1 MKQANETAVNKN
13 LSIKRF
19 LHAKETPVFLVI
31 ILMCVVLSIL
41 TPNFL
46 TKSNILTTLVGLS
59 ADGIVAIAMTVIL
72 AMGGID
78 LSVGSVMGLSSMV
91 AAKIAVGYGNIW
103 LGALAGLLVGILVG
117 IINGLF
123 IAKLK
128 LTPFIMTLAMMSI
141 AKGSSMLLS
150 SGKSVAISKDKA
162 AFMFLG
168 QGYIFGVIP
177 VPLIITVALYVLAW
191 WYLDKTYLGRRVYLS
206 GGNEEAAR
214 LSGIN
219 TKWTI
224 TGTYVFSGVFAAIAG
239 VLMAARLGSGQP
251 SVGSGFEMDVITAT
265 VLGGI
270 SVNGGKGKVVNVFVG
285 ACIMGVLANGM
296 TMLNINQ
303 YLQWIIN
310 GLVLLFAVTMS
321 NLRKSSS

>member
-1 MKQANETAVNKN
+1 MDEKAKLSFANLYSTYGVFFILVIEFLIFSLASKSFLTLGNILSVGRQMSFTGIAAIGMTLVMLTGGIDISVGSMLAMAGVLCAKLSADVGLPLWIAVVITLLIGALFGLINGAAVTRLHIPALIATLATQTILKGIAYLLTNAVPVKN
-13 LSIKRF
+13 LSATYK
-19 LHAKETPVFLVI
+19 
-31 ILMCVVLSIL
+31 
-41 TPNFL
+41 
-46 TKSNILTTLVGLS
+46 
-59 ADGIVAIAMTVIL
+59 
-72 AMGGID
+72 
-78 LSVGSVMGLSSMV
+78 
-91 AAKIAVGYGNIW
+91 
-103 LGALAGLLVGILVG
+103 
-117 IINGLF
+117 
-123 IAKLK
+123 
-128 LTPFIMTLAMMSI
+128 
-141 AKGSSMLLS
+141 
-150 SGKSVAISKDKA
+150 
-162 AFMFLG
+162 FLG

>member
-1 MKQANETAVNKN
+1 MNRMDEKAKLSFANLYSTYGVFFILVIEFLIFSLASKSFLTLGNILSVGRQMSFTGIAAIGMTLVMLTGGIDISVGSMLAMAGVLCAKLSADVGLPLWIAVVITLLIGALFGLINGAAVTRLHIPALIATLATQTILKGIAYLLTNAVPVKN
-13 LSIKRF
+13 LSATYK
-19 LHAKETPVFLVI
+19 
-31 ILMCVVLSIL
+31 
-41 TPNFL
+41 
-46 TKSNILTTLVGLS
+46 
-59 ADGIVAIAMTVIL
+59 
-72 AMGGID
+72 
-78 LSVGSVMGLSSMV
+78 
-91 AAKIAVGYGNIW
+91 
-103 LGALAGLLVGILVG
+103 
-117 IINGLF
+117 
-123 IAKLK
+123 
-128 LTPFIMTLAMMSI
+128 
-141 AKGSSMLLS
+141 
-150 SGKSVAISKDKA
+150 
-162 AFMFLG
+162 FLG

>member
-1 MKQANETAVNKN
+1 MDKKAKLSFANLYSTYGVFFILVIEFLIFSLASKSFLTLGNILSVGRQMSFTGIAAIGMTLVMLTGGIDISVGSMLAMAGVLCAKLSADVGLPLWIAVVITLLIGALFGLINGAAVARLHIPALIATLATQTILKGIAYLLTNAVPVKN
-13 LSIKRF
+13 LSATYK
-19 LHAKETPVFLVI
+19 
-31 ILMCVVLSIL
+31 
-41 TPNFL
+41 
-46 TKSNILTTLVGLS
+46 
-59 ADGIVAIAMTVIL
+59 
-72 AMGGID
+72 
-78 LSVGSVMGLSSMV
+78 
-91 AAKIAVGYGNIW
+91 
-103 LGALAGLLVGILVG
+103 
-117 IINGLF
+117 
-123 IAKLK
+123 
-128 LTPFIMTLAMMSI
+128 
-141 AKGSSMLLS
+141 
-150 SGKSVAISKDKA
+150 
-162 AFMFLG
+162 FLG

>member
-1 MKQANETAVNKN
+1 MDKKAKLSFANLYSTYGVFFILVIEFLIFSLASKSFLTLGNILSVGRQMSFTGIAAIGMTLVMLTGGIDISVGSMLAMAGVLCAKLSADVGLPLWIAVVITLLIGALFGLINGAAVTRLHIPALIATLATQTILKGIAYLLTNAVPVKN
-13 LSIKRF
+13 LSATYK
-19 LHAKETPVFLVI
+19 
-31 ILMCVVLSIL
+31 
-41 TPNFL
+41 
-46 TKSNILTTLVGLS
+46 
-59 ADGIVAIAMTVIL
+59 
-72 AMGGID
+72 
-78 LSVGSVMGLSSMV
+78 
-91 AAKIAVGYGNIW
+91 
-103 LGALAGLLVGILVG
+103 
-117 IINGLF
+117 
-123 IAKLK
+123 
-128 LTPFIMTLAMMSI
+128 
-141 AKGSSMLLS
+141 
-150 SGKSVAISKDKA
+150 
-162 AFMFLG
+162 FLG

-296 TMLNINQ
+296 TILNINQ

>member
-1 MKQANETAVNKN
+1 MDKKAKLSFANLYSTYGVFFILVIEFLIFSLASKSFLTLGNILSVGRQMSFTGIAAIDMTLVMLTGGIDISVGSMLAMAGVLCAKLSADVGLPLWIAVVITLLIGALFGLINGAAVTRLHIPALIATLATQTILKGIAYLLTNAVPVKN
-13 LSIKRF
+13 LSATYK
-19 LHAKETPVFLVI
+19 
-31 ILMCVVLSIL
+31 
-41 TPNFL
+41 
-46 TKSNILTTLVGLS
+46 
-59 ADGIVAIAMTVIL
+59 
-72 AMGGID
+72 
-78 LSVGSVMGLSSMV
+78 
-91 AAKIAVGYGNIW
+91 
-103 LGALAGLLVGILVG
+103 
-117 IINGLF
+117 
-123 IAKLK
+123 
-128 LTPFIMTLAMMSI
+128 
-141 AKGSSMLLS
+141 
-150 SGKSVAISKDKA
+150 
-162 AFMFLG
+162 FLG

>member
-1 MKQANETAVNKN
+1 MDKKAKLSFANLYSTYGVFFILVIEFLIFSLASKSFLTLGNILSVGRQMSFTGIAAIGMTLVMLTGGIDISVGSMLAMAGVLCAKLSADVGLPLWIAVVITLLIGALFGLINGAAVTRLHIPALIATLATQTILKGIAYLLTNAVPVKN
-13 LSIKRF
+13 LSATYK
-19 LHAKETPVFLVI
+19 
-31 ILMCVVLSIL
+31 
-41 TPNFL
+41 
-46 TKSNILTTLVGLS
+46 
-59 ADGIVAIAMTVIL
+59 
-72 AMGGID
+72 
-78 LSVGSVMGLSSMV
+78 
-91 AAKIAVGYGNIW
+91 
-103 LGALAGLLVGILVG
+103 
-117 IINGLF
+117 
-123 IAKLK
+123 
-128 LTPFIMTLAMMSI
+128 
-141 AKGSSMLLS
+141 
-150 SGKSVAISKDKA
+150 
-162 AFMFLG
+162 FLG

-206 GGNEEAAR
+206 GGNEEAR

>member
-1 MKQANETAVNKN
+1 MDKKAKLSFANLYSTYGVFFILVIEFLIFSLASKSFLTLGNILSVGRQMSFTGIAAIGMTLVMLTGGIDISVGSMLAMAGVLCAKLSADVGLPLWIAVVITLLIGELFGLINGAAVTRLHIPALIATLATQTILKGIAYLLTNAVPVKN
-13 LSIKRF
+13 LS
-19 LHAKETPVFLVI
+19 
-31 ILMCVVLSIL
+31 
-41 TPNFL
+41 
-46 TKSNILTTLVGLS
+46 TTY
-59 ADGIVAIAMTVIL
+59 
-72 AMGGID
+72 
-78 LSVGSVMGLSSMV
+78 
-91 AAKIAVGYGNIW
+91 K
-103 LGALAGLLVGILVG
+103 
-117 IINGLF
+117 
-123 IAKLK
+123 
-128 LTPFIMTLAMMSI
+128 
-141 AKGSSMLLS
+141 
-150 SGKSVAISKDKA
+150 
-162 AFMFLG
+162 FLG

>member
-1 MKQANETAVNKN
+1 MNRMDKKAKLSFANLYSTYGVFFILVIEFLIFSLASKSFLTLGNILSVGRQMSFTGIAAIGMTLVMLTGGIDISVGSMLAMAGVLCAKLSADVGLPLWIAVVITLLIGALFGLINGAAVTRLHIPALIATLATQTILKGIAYLLTNAVPVKN
-13 LSIKRF
+13 LSATYK
-19 LHAKETPVFLVI
+19 
-31 ILMCVVLSIL
+31 
-41 TPNFL
+41 
-46 TKSNILTTLVGLS
+46 
-59 ADGIVAIAMTVIL
+59 
-72 AMGGID
+72 
-78 LSVGSVMGLSSMV
+78 
-91 AAKIAVGYGNIW
+91 
-103 LGALAGLLVGILVG
+103 
-117 IINGLF
+117 
-123 IAKLK
+123 
-128 LTPFIMTLAMMSI
+128 
-141 AKGSSMLLS
+141 
-150 SGKSVAISKDKA
+150 
-162 AFMFLG
+162 FLG

-206 GGNEEAAR
+206 GGNEEATR

>member
-1 MKQANETAVNKN
+1 MNRMDKKAQLSFANLYSTYGVFFILVIEFLIFSLASKSFLTLGNILSVGRQMSFTGIAAIGMTLVMLTGGIDISVGSMLAMAGVLCAKLSADVGLPLWIAVVITLLIGALFGLINGAAVTRLHIPALIATLATQTILKGIAYLLTNAVPVKN
-13 LSIKRF
+13 LS
-19 LHAKETPVFLVI
+19 
-31 ILMCVVLSIL
+31 
-41 TPNFL
+41 
-46 TKSNILTTLVGLS
+46 TTY
-59 ADGIVAIAMTVIL
+59 
-72 AMGGID
+72 
-78 LSVGSVMGLSSMV
+78 
-91 AAKIAVGYGNIW
+91 K
-103 LGALAGLLVGILVG
+103 
-117 IINGLF
+117 
-123 IAKLK
+123 
-128 LTPFIMTLAMMSI
+128 
-141 AKGSSMLLS
+141 
-150 SGKSVAISKDKA
+150 
-162 AFMFLG
+162 FLG

>member
-1 MKQANETAVNKN
+1 MDKKAKLSFANLYSTYGVFFILVIEFVIFSLASKSFLTLGNILSVGRQMSFTGIAAIGMTLVMLTGGIDISVGSMLAMAGVLCAKLSADVGLPLWIAVVITLLIGALFGLINGAAVTRLHIPALIATLATQTILKGIAYLLTNAVPVKN
-13 LSIKRF
+13 LSATYK
-19 LHAKETPVFLVI
+19 
-31 ILMCVVLSIL
+31 
-41 TPNFL
+41 
-46 TKSNILTTLVGLS
+46 
-59 ADGIVAIAMTVIL
+59 
-72 AMGGID
+72 
-78 LSVGSVMGLSSMV
+78 
-91 AAKIAVGYGNIW
+91 
-103 LGALAGLLVGILVG
+103 
-117 IINGLF
+117 
-123 IAKLK
+123 
-128 LTPFIMTLAMMSI
+128 
-141 AKGSSMLLS
+141 
-150 SGKSVAISKDKA
+150 
-162 AFMFLG
+162 FLG

-321 NLRKSSS
+321 NLRKSSF

>member
-1 MKQANETAVNKN
+1 MDKKAKLSFANLYSTYGVFFILVIEFLIFSLASKSFLTLGNILSVGRQMSFTGIAAIGMTLVMLTGGIDISVGSMLAMAGVLCAKLSADVGLPLWIAVVITLLIGALFGLINGAAVTRLHIPALIATLATQTILKGIAYLLTNAVPVKN
-13 LSIKRF
+13 LSATYK
-19 LHAKETPVFLVI
+19 
-31 ILMCVVLSIL
+31 
-41 TPNFL
+41 
-46 TKSNILTTLVGLS
+46 
-59 ADGIVAIAMTVIL
+59 
-72 AMGGID
+72 
-78 LSVGSVMGLSSMV
+78 
-91 AAKIAVGYGNIW
+91 
-103 LGALAGLLVGILVG
+103 
-117 IINGLF
+117 
-123 IAKLK
+123 
-128 LTPFIMTLAMMSI
+128 
-141 AKGSSMLLS
+141 
-150 SGKSVAISKDKA
+150 
-162 AFMFLG
+162 FLG

-251 SVGSGFEMDVITAT
+251 SVGSVFEMDVITAT

-270 SVNGGKGKVVNVFVG
+270 SVNGGKGKVVNVFVV

>member
-1 MKQANETAVNKN
+1 MDKKAKLSFANLYSTYGVVFILVIEFLIFSLASKSFLTLGNILSVGRQMSFTGIAAIGMTLVMLTGGIDISVGSMLAMAGVLCAKLSADVGLPLWIAVVITLLIGALFGLINGAAVTRLHIPALIATLATQTILKGIAYLLTNAVPVKN
-13 LSIKRF
+13 LSATYK
-19 LHAKETPVFLVI
+19 
-31 ILMCVVLSIL
+31 
-41 TPNFL
+41 
-46 TKSNILTTLVGLS
+46 
-59 ADGIVAIAMTVIL
+59 
-72 AMGGID
+72 
-78 LSVGSVMGLSSMV
+78 
-91 AAKIAVGYGNIW
+91 
-103 LGALAGLLVGILVG
+103 
-117 IINGLF
+117 
-123 IAKLK
+123 
-128 LTPFIMTLAMMSI
+128 
-141 AKGSSMLLS
+141 
-150 SGKSVAISKDKA
+150 
-162 AFMFLG
+162 FLG

>member
-1 MKQANETAVNKN
+1 MDKKAKLSFANLYSTYGVFFILVIEFLIFSLASKSFLTLGNILSVGRQMSFTGIAAIGMTLVMLTGGIDISVGSMLAMAGVLCAKLSADVGLPLWIAVVITMLIGALFGLINGAAVTRLHIPALIATLATQTILKGIAYLLTNAVPVKN
-13 LSIKRF
+13 LSATYK
-19 LHAKETPVFLVI
+19 
-31 ILMCVVLSIL
+31 
-41 TPNFL
+41 
-46 TKSNILTTLVGLS
+46 
-59 ADGIVAIAMTVIL
+59 
-72 AMGGID
+72 
-78 LSVGSVMGLSSMV
+78 
-91 AAKIAVGYGNIW
+91 
-103 LGALAGLLVGILVG
+103 
-117 IINGLF
+117 
-123 IAKLK
+123 
-128 LTPFIMTLAMMSI
+128 
-141 AKGSSMLLS
+141 
-150 SGKSVAISKDKA
+150 
-162 AFMFLG
+162 FLG

>member
-1 MKQANETAVNKN
+1 MDKKAKLSFANLYSTYGVFFMLTGGIDISVGSMLAMAGVLCAKLSADVGLPLWIAVVITLLIGALFGLINGAAVTRLHIPALIATLATQTILKGIAYLLTNAVPVKN
-13 LSIKRF
+13 LSATYK
-19 LHAKETPVFLVI
+19 
-31 ILMCVVLSIL
+31 
-41 TPNFL
+41 
-46 TKSNILTTLVGLS
+46 
-59 ADGIVAIAMTVIL
+59 
-72 AMGGID
+72 
-78 LSVGSVMGLSSMV
+78 
-91 AAKIAVGYGNIW
+91 
-103 LGALAGLLVGILVG
+103 
-117 IINGLF
+117 
-123 IAKLK
+123 
-128 LTPFIMTLAMMSI
+128 
-141 AKGSSMLLS
+141 
-150 SGKSVAISKDKA
+150 
-162 AFMFLG
+162 FLG

>member
-1 MKQANETAVNKN
+1 MNRMDKKAKLSFANLYSTYGVFFILVIEFLIFSLASKSFLTLGNILSVGRQMSFTGIAAIGMTLVMLTGGIDISVGSMLAMAGVLCAKLSADVGLPLWIAVVITLLIGALFGLINGAAVTRLHIPALIATLATQTILKGIAYLLTNAVPVKN
-13 LSIKRF
+13 LSATYK
-19 LHAKETPVFLVI
+19 
-31 ILMCVVLSIL
+31 
-41 TPNFL
+41 
-46 TKSNILTTLVGLS
+46 
-59 ADGIVAIAMTVIL
+59 
-72 AMGGID
+72 
-78 LSVGSVMGLSSMV
+78 
-91 AAKIAVGYGNIW
+91 
-103 LGALAGLLVGILVG
+103 
-117 IINGLF
+117 
-123 IAKLK
+123 
-128 LTPFIMTLAMMSI
+128 
-141 AKGSSMLLS
+141 
-150 SGKSVAISKDKA
+150 
-162 AFMFLG
+162 FLG

>member
-1 MKQANETAVNKN
+1 MDKKAKLSFANLYSTYGVFFILVIEFLIFSLASKSFLTLGNILSVGRQMSFTGIAAIGMTLVMLTGGIDISVGSMLAMAGVLCAKLSADVGLPLWIAVVITLLIGALFGLINGAAVTRLHIPALIATLATQTILKGIAYLLTNAVPVKN
-13 LSIKRF
+13 LSATYK
-19 LHAKETPVFLVI
+19 
-31 ILMCVVLSIL
+31 
-41 TPNFL
+41 
-46 TKSNILTTLVGLS
+46 
-59 ADGIVAIAMTVIL
+59 
-72 AMGGID
+72 
-78 LSVGSVMGLSSMV
+78 
-91 AAKIAVGYGNIW
+91 
-103 LGALAGLLVGILVG
+103 
-117 IINGLF
+117 
-123 IAKLK
+123 
-128 LTPFIMTLAMMSI
+128 
-141 AKGSSMLLS
+141 
-150 SGKSVAISKDKA
+150 
-162 AFMFLG
+162 FLG

-191 WYLDKTYLGRRVYLS
+191 WYLDKTYRGRRVYLS

>member
-1 MKQANETAVNKN
+1 MNRMDKKAKLSFANLYSTYGVFFILVIEFLIFSLASKSFLTLGNILSVGRQMSFTGIAAIGMTLVMLTGGIDISVGSMLAMAGVLCAKLSADVGLPLWIAVVITLLIGALFGFINGAAVTRLHIPALIATLATQTILKGIAYLLTNAVPVKN
-13 LSIKRF
+13 LSATYK
-19 LHAKETPVFLVI
+19 
-31 ILMCVVLSIL
+31 
-41 TPNFL
+41 
-46 TKSNILTTLVGLS
+46 
-59 ADGIVAIAMTVIL
+59 
-72 AMGGID
+72 
-78 LSVGSVMGLSSMV
+78 
-91 AAKIAVGYGNIW
+91 
-103 LGALAGLLVGILVG
+103 
-117 IINGLF
+117 
-123 IAKLK
+123 
-128 LTPFIMTLAMMSI
+128 
-141 AKGSSMLLS
+141 
-150 SGKSVAISKDKA
+150 
-162 AFMFLG
+162 FLG

>member
-1 MKQANETAVNKN
+1 MDKKAKLSFANLYSTYGVFFILVIEFLIFSLASKSFLTLGNILSVGRQMSFTGIAAIGMTLVMLTGGIDISVGSMLAMAGVLCAKLSADVGLPLWIAVVITLLIGALFGLINGAAVTRLHIPALIATLATQTILKGIAYLLTNAVPVKN
-13 LSIKRF
+13 LS
-19 LHAKETPVFLVI
+19 
-31 ILMCVVLSIL
+31 
-41 TPNFL
+41 
-46 TKSNILTTLVGLS
+46 TTY
-59 ADGIVAIAMTVIL
+59 
-72 AMGGID
+72 
-78 LSVGSVMGLSSMV
+78 
-91 AAKIAVGYGNIW
+91 K
-103 LGALAGLLVGILVG
+103 
-117 IINGLF
+117 
-123 IAKLK
+123 
-128 LTPFIMTLAMMSI
+128 
-141 AKGSSMLLS
+141 
-150 SGKSVAISKDKA
+150 
-162 AFMFLG
+162 FLG

-224 TGTYVFSGVFAAIAG
+224 TGTYVLSGVFAAIAG

>member
-1 MKQANETAVNKN
+1 MDKKAKLSFANLYSTYGVFFILVIEFLIFSLASKSFLTLGNILSVGRQMSFTGIAAIGMTLVMLTGGIDISVGSMLAMAGVLCAKLSADVGLPLWIAVVITLLIGALFALINGAAVTRLHIPALIATLATQTILKGIAYLLTNAVPVKN
-13 LSIKRF
+13 LSATYK
-19 LHAKETPVFLVI
+19 
-31 ILMCVVLSIL
+31 
-41 TPNFL
+41 
-46 TKSNILTTLVGLS
+46 
-59 ADGIVAIAMTVIL
+59 
-72 AMGGID
+72 
-78 LSVGSVMGLSSMV
+78 
-91 AAKIAVGYGNIW
+91 
-103 LGALAGLLVGILVG
+103 
-117 IINGLF
+117 
-123 IAKLK
+123 
-128 LTPFIMTLAMMSI
+128 
-141 AKGSSMLLS
+141 
-150 SGKSVAISKDKA
+150 
-162 AFMFLG
+162 FLG

-206 GGNEEAAR
+206 AGNEEAAR

>member
-1 MKQANETAVNKN
+1 MDKKAKLSFANLYSTYGVFFILVIEFLIFSLASKSFLTLGNILSVGRQMSFTGIAAIGMTLVMLTGGIDISVGSMLAMAGVLCAKLSADVGLPLWIAVVITLLIGALFGLINGAAVTRLHIPALIATLATQTILKGIAYLLTNAVPMKN
-13 LSIKRF
+13 LSATYK
-19 LHAKETPVFLVI
+19 
-31 ILMCVVLSIL
+31 
-41 TPNFL
+41 
-46 TKSNILTTLVGLS
+46 
-59 ADGIVAIAMTVIL
+59 
-72 AMGGID
+72 
-78 LSVGSVMGLSSMV
+78 
-91 AAKIAVGYGNIW
+91 
-103 LGALAGLLVGILVG
+103 
-117 IINGLF
+117 
-123 IAKLK
+123 
-128 LTPFIMTLAMMSI
+128 
-141 AKGSSMLLS
+141 
-150 SGKSVAISKDKA
+150 
-162 AFMFLG
+162 FLG

>member
-1 MKQANETAVNKN
+1 MNQKYMIYMYLLKARTFIALLLVIAFFSVMVPNSLTASNLLIMTQHVAITGLLAIGMTLVMLTGGIDISVGSMLAMAGVLCAKLSADVGLPLWIAVVITLLIGALFGLINGAAVTRLHIPALIATLATQTILKGIAYLLTNAVPVKN
-13 LSIKRF
+13 LSATYK
-19 LHAKETPVFLVI
+19 
-31 ILMCVVLSIL
+31 
-41 TPNFL
+41 
-46 TKSNILTTLVGLS
+46 
-59 ADGIVAIAMTVIL
+59 
-72 AMGGID
+72 
-78 LSVGSVMGLSSMV
+78 
-91 AAKIAVGYGNIW
+91 
-103 LGALAGLLVGILVG
+103 
-117 IINGLF
+117 
-123 IAKLK
+123 
-128 LTPFIMTLAMMSI
+128 
-141 AKGSSMLLS
+141 
-150 SGKSVAISKDKA
+150 
-162 AFMFLG
+162 FLG

>member
-1 MKQANETAVNKN
+1 MDKKAKLPFANLYSTYGVFFILVIEFLIFSLASKSFLTLGNILSVGRQMSFTGIAAIGMTLVMLTGGIDISVGSMLAMAGVLCAKLSADVGLPLWIAVVITLLIGALFGLINGAAVTRLHIPALIATLATQTILKGIAYLLTNAVPVKN
-13 LSIKRF
+13 LS
-19 LHAKETPVFLVI
+19 
-31 ILMCVVLSIL
+31 
-41 TPNFL
+41 
-46 TKSNILTTLVGLS
+46 TTY
-59 ADGIVAIAMTVIL
+59 
-72 AMGGID
+72 
-78 LSVGSVMGLSSMV
+78 
-91 AAKIAVGYGNIW
+91 K
-103 LGALAGLLVGILVG
+103 
-117 IINGLF
+117 
-123 IAKLK
+123 
-128 LTPFIMTLAMMSI
+128 
-141 AKGSSMLLS
+141 
-150 SGKSVAISKDKA
+150 
-162 AFMFLG
+162 FLG

>member
-1 MKQANETAVNKN
+1 MNRMDKKAKLSFANLYSTYGVFFILVIEFLIFSLASKSFLTLGNILSVGRQMSFTGIAAIGMTLVMLTGGIDISVGSMLAMAGVLCAKLSADVGLPLWIAVVITLLIGALFGLINGAAVTRLHIPALIATLATQTILKGIAYLLTNAVPVKN
-13 LSIKRF
+13 LSATYK
-19 LHAKETPVFLVI
+19 
-31 ILMCVVLSIL
+31 
-41 TPNFL
+41 
-46 TKSNILTTLVGLS
+46 
-59 ADGIVAIAMTVIL
+59 
-72 AMGGID
+72 
-78 LSVGSVMGLSSMV
+78 
-91 AAKIAVGYGNIW
+91 
-103 LGALAGLLVGILVG
+103 
-117 IINGLF
+117 
-123 IAKLK
+123 
-128 LTPFIMTLAMMSI
+128 
-141 AKGSSMLLS
+141 
-150 SGKSVAISKDKA
+150 
-162 AFMFLG
+162 FLG

-251 SVGSGFEMDVITAT
+251 SMGSGFEMDVITAT

-321 NLRKSSS
+321 ATP

>member
-1 MKQANETAVNKN
+1 MDKKAKLSFANLYSTYGVFFILVIEFLIFSLASKSFLTLGNILSVGRQMSFTGIAAIGMTLVMLTGGIDISVGSMLAMAGVLCAKLSADVGLPLWIAVVITLLIGALFGLINGAAVTRLHIPALIATLATQTILKGIAYLLTNAVPVKN
-13 LSIKRF
+13 LSATYK
-19 LHAKETPVFLVI
+19 
-31 ILMCVVLSIL
+31 
-41 TPNFL
+41 
-46 TKSNILTTLVGLS
+46 
-59 ADGIVAIAMTVIL
+59 
-72 AMGGID
+72 
-78 LSVGSVMGLSSMV
+78 
-91 AAKIAVGYGNIW
+91 
-103 LGALAGLLVGILVG
+103 
-117 IINGLF
+117 
-123 IAKLK
+123 
-128 LTPFIMTLAMMSI
+128 
-141 AKGSSMLLS
+141 
-150 SGKSVAISKDKA
+150 
-162 AFMFLG
+162 FLG

-206 GGNEEAAR
+206 GGNEEAGR

-270 SVNGGKGKVVNVFVG
+270 SVNGGKGKVVNVFVC

>member
-1 MKQANETAVNKN
+1 MDKKAKLSFANLYSTYGVFFILVIEFLIFSLASKSFLTLGNILSVGRQMSFTGIAAIGMTLVMLTGGIDISVGSMLAMAGVLCAKLSADVGLPLWIAVVITLLIGALFGLINGAAVTRLHIPALIATLATQTILKGIAYLLTNAVPVKN
-13 LSIKRF
+13 LSATYK
-19 LHAKETPVFLVI
+19 
-31 ILMCVVLSIL
+31 
-41 TPNFL
+41 
-46 TKSNILTTLVGLS
+46 
-59 ADGIVAIAMTVIL
+59 
-72 AMGGID
+72 
-78 LSVGSVMGLSSMV
+78 
-91 AAKIAVGYGNIW
+91 
-103 LGALAGLLVGILVG
+103 
-117 IINGLF
+117 
-123 IAKLK
+123 
-128 LTPFIMTLAMMSI
+128 
-141 AKGSSMLLS
+141 
-150 SGKSVAISKDKA
+150 
-162 AFMFLG
+162 FLG

-296 TMLNINQ
+296 TMLKINQ

>member
-1 MKQANETAVNKN
+1 MDKKAKLSFANLYSTYGVFFILVIEFLIFSLASKSFPTLGNILSVGRQMSFTGIAAIGMTLVMLTGGIDISVGSMLAMAGVLCAKLSADVGLPLWIAVVITLLIGALFGLINGAAVTRLHIPALIATLATQTILKGIAYLLTNAVPVKN
-13 LSIKRF
+13 LSATYK
-19 LHAKETPVFLVI
+19 
-31 ILMCVVLSIL
+31 
-41 TPNFL
+41 
-46 TKSNILTTLVGLS
+46 
-59 ADGIVAIAMTVIL
+59 
-72 AMGGID
+72 
-78 LSVGSVMGLSSMV
+78 
-91 AAKIAVGYGNIW
+91 
-103 LGALAGLLVGILVG
+103 
-117 IINGLF
+117 
-123 IAKLK
+123 
-128 LTPFIMTLAMMSI
+128 
-141 AKGSSMLLS
+141 
-150 SGKSVAISKDKA
+150 
-162 AFMFLG
+162 FLG

>member
-1 MKQANETAVNKN
+1 MNRMDKKAKLSFANLYSTYGVFFILVIEFLIFSLASKSFLTLGNILSVGRQMSFTGIAAIGMTLVMLTGGIDISVGSMLAMAGVLCAKLSADVGLPLWIAVVITLLIGALFGLINGAAVTRLHIPALIATLATQTILKGIAYLLTNAVPVKN
-13 LSIKRF
+13 LS
-19 LHAKETPVFLVI
+19 
-31 ILMCVVLSIL
+31 
-41 TPNFL
+41 
-46 TKSNILTTLVGLS
+46 TTY
-59 ADGIVAIAMTVIL
+59 
-72 AMGGID
+72 
-78 LSVGSVMGLSSMV
+78 
-91 AAKIAVGYGNIW
+91 K
-103 LGALAGLLVGILVG
+103 
-117 IINGLF
+117 
-123 IAKLK
+123 
-128 LTPFIMTLAMMSI
+128 
-141 AKGSSMLLS
+141 
-150 SGKSVAISKDKA
+150 
-162 AFMFLG
+162 FLG

-224 TGTYVFSGVFAAIAG
+224 TGAYVFSGVFAAIAG

>member
-1 MKQANETAVNKN
+1 MDKKAKLSFANLYSTYGVFFILVIEFLIFSLASKSFLTLGNILSVGRQMSFTGIAAIGMTLVMLTGGIDISVGSMLAMAGVLCAKLSADVGLPLWIAVIITLLIGALFGLINGAAVTRLHIPALIATLATQTILKGIAYLLTNAVPVKN
-13 LSIKRF
+13 LSATYK
-19 LHAKETPVFLVI
+19 
-31 ILMCVVLSIL
+31 
-41 TPNFL
+41 
-46 TKSNILTTLVGLS
+46 
-59 ADGIVAIAMTVIL
+59 
-72 AMGGID
+72 
-78 LSVGSVMGLSSMV
+78 
-91 AAKIAVGYGNIW
+91 
-103 LGALAGLLVGILVG
+103 
-117 IINGLF
+117 
-123 IAKLK
+123 
-128 LTPFIMTLAMMSI
+128 
-141 AKGSSMLLS
+141 
-150 SGKSVAISKDKA
+150 
-162 AFMFLG
+162 FLG

>member
-1 MKQANETAVNKN
+1 MDKKAKVSFGNLYSTYGVFFILVIEFIIFSLANSSFLTPANILSVGRQMSFTGIAAIGMTLVMLTGGIDISVGSMLAMAGVLCAKLSADFGMPLAVAVLLTLLLGALFGLVNGISVTRFHIPALIATLATQTILKGIAYLITNAVPVKN
-13 LSIKRF
+13 LSDTYK
-19 LHAKETPVFLVI
+19 
-31 ILMCVVLSIL
+31 
-41 TPNFL
+41 
-46 TKSNILTTLVGLS
+46 
-59 ADGIVAIAMTVIL
+59 
-72 AMGGID
+72 
-78 LSVGSVMGLSSMV
+78 
-91 AAKIAVGYGNIW
+91 
-103 LGALAGLLVGILVG
+103 
-117 IINGLF
+117 
-123 IAKLK
+123 
-128 LTPFIMTLAMMSI
+128 
-141 AKGSSMLLS
+141 
-150 SGKSVAISKDKA
+150 
-162 AFMFLG
+162 FLG
-168 QGYIFGVIP
+168 QGYLFGIVP
-177 VPLIITVALYVLAW
+177 VPLIITIALFALAW
-191 WYLDKTYLGRRVYLS
+191 WYLDKTYLGRRVYLA

-219 TKWTI
+219 TKLTI
-224 TGTYVFSGVFAAIAG
+224 TSTYVLSGIFAAIAG

-296 TMLNINQ
+296 TMMNINQ

>member
-1 MKQANETAVNKN
+1 MNRMDKKAKLSFANLYSTYGVFFILVIEFLIFSLASKSFLTLGNILSVGRQMSFTGIAAIGMTLVMLTGGIDISVGSMLAMAGVLCAKLSADVGLPLWIAVVITLLIGALFGLINGAAVTRLHIPALIATLTTQTILKGIAYLLTNAVPVKN
-13 LSIKRF
+13 LSATYK
-19 LHAKETPVFLVI
+19 
-31 ILMCVVLSIL
+31 
-41 TPNFL
+41 
-46 TKSNILTTLVGLS
+46 
-59 ADGIVAIAMTVIL
+59 
-72 AMGGID
+72 
-78 LSVGSVMGLSSMV
+78 
-91 AAKIAVGYGNIW
+91 
-103 LGALAGLLVGILVG
+103 
-117 IINGLF
+117 
-123 IAKLK
+123 
-128 LTPFIMTLAMMSI
+128 
-141 AKGSSMLLS
+141 
-150 SGKSVAISKDKA
+150 
-162 AFMFLG
+162 FLG

>member
-1 MKQANETAVNKN
+1 MDKKAKLSFANLYSTYGVFFILVIEFLIFSLASKSFLTLGNILSVGRQMSFTGIAAIGMTLVMLTGGIDISVGSMLAMAGVLCAKLSADVGLPLWIAVVITLLIGALFGLINGAAVTRLHIPALIATLATQTILKGIAYLLTNAVPVKN
-13 LSIKRF
+13 LSATYK
-19 LHAKETPVFLVI
+19 
-31 ILMCVVLSIL
+31 
-41 TPNFL
+41 
-46 TKSNILTTLVGLS
+46 
-59 ADGIVAIAMTVIL
+59 
-72 AMGGID
+72 
-78 LSVGSVMGLSSMV
+78 
-91 AAKIAVGYGNIW
+91 
-103 LGALAGLLVGILVG
+103 
-117 IINGLF
+117 
-123 IAKLK
+123 
-128 LTPFIMTLAMMSI
+128 
-141 AKGSSMLLS
+141 
-150 SGKSVAISKDKA
+150 
-162 AFMFLG
+162 FLG

-177 VPLIITVALYVLAW
+177 VPLIITVALYVLEW

>member
-1 MKQANETAVNKN
+1 MDKKAKLSFANLYSTYGVFFILVIEFLIFSLASKSFLTLGNILSVGRQMSFTGIAAIGMTLVMLTGGIDISVGSMLAMAGVLCAKLSADVGLPLWIAVVITLLIGALFGLINGAAVTRLHIPALIATLAPQTILKGIAYLLTNAVPVKN
-13 LSIKRF
+13 LSATYK
-19 LHAKETPVFLVI
+19 
-31 ILMCVVLSIL
+31 
-41 TPNFL
+41 
-46 TKSNILTTLVGLS
+46 
-59 ADGIVAIAMTVIL
+59 
-72 AMGGID
+72 
-78 LSVGSVMGLSSMV
+78 
-91 AAKIAVGYGNIW
+91 
-103 LGALAGLLVGILVG
+103 
-117 IINGLF
+117 
-123 IAKLK
+123 
-128 LTPFIMTLAMMSI
+128 
-141 AKGSSMLLS
+141 
-150 SGKSVAISKDKA
+150 
-162 AFMFLG
+162 FLG

>member
-1 MKQANETAVNKN
+1 MNRMEKKAKLSFANLYSTYGVFFILVIEFLIFSLASKSFLTLGNILSVGRQMSFTGIAAIGMTLVMLTGGIDISVGSMLAMAGVLCAKLSADVGLPLWIAVVITLLIGALFGLINGAAVTRLHIPALIATLATQTILKGIAYLLTNAVPVKN
-13 LSIKRF
+13 LSATYK
-19 LHAKETPVFLVI
+19 
-31 ILMCVVLSIL
+31 
-41 TPNFL
+41 
-46 TKSNILTTLVGLS
+46 
-59 ADGIVAIAMTVIL
+59 
-72 AMGGID
+72 
-78 LSVGSVMGLSSMV
+78 
-91 AAKIAVGYGNIW
+91 
-103 LGALAGLLVGILVG
+103 
-117 IINGLF
+117 
-123 IAKLK
+123 
-128 LTPFIMTLAMMSI
+128 
-141 AKGSSMLLS
+141 
-150 SGKSVAISKDKA
+150 
-162 AFMFLG
+162 FLG

>member
-1 MKQANETAVNKN
+1 VNRMDKKAKLSFANLYSTYGVFFILVIEFLIFSLASKSFLTLGNILSVGRQMSFTGIAAIGMTLVMLTGGIDISVGSMLAMAGVLCAKLSADVGLPLWIAVVITLLIGALFGLINGAAVTRLHIPALIATLATQTILKGIAYLLTNAVPVKN
-13 LSIKRF
+13 LSATYK
-19 LHAKETPVFLVI
+19 
-31 ILMCVVLSIL
+31 
-41 TPNFL
+41 
-46 TKSNILTTLVGLS
+46 
-59 ADGIVAIAMTVIL
+59 
-72 AMGGID
+72 
-78 LSVGSVMGLSSMV
+78 
-91 AAKIAVGYGNIW
+91 
-103 LGALAGLLVGILVG
+103 
-117 IINGLF
+117 
-123 IAKLK
+123 
-128 LTPFIMTLAMMSI
+128 
-141 AKGSSMLLS
+141 
-150 SGKSVAISKDKA
+150 
-162 AFMFLG
+162 FLG

>member
-1 MKQANETAVNKN
+1 MDKKAKLSFANLYSTYGVFFILVIEFLIFSLASKSFLTLGNILSVGRQKSFTGIAAIGMTLVMLTGGIDISVGSMLAMAGVLCAKLSADVGLPLWIAVVITLLIGALFGLINGAAVTRLHIPALIATLATQTILKGIAYLLTNAVPVKN
-13 LSIKRF
+13 LSATYK
-19 LHAKETPVFLVI
+19 
-31 ILMCVVLSIL
+31 
-41 TPNFL
+41 
-46 TKSNILTTLVGLS
+46 
-59 ADGIVAIAMTVIL
+59 
-72 AMGGID
+72 
-78 LSVGSVMGLSSMV
+78 
-91 AAKIAVGYGNIW
+91 
-103 LGALAGLLVGILVG
+103 
-117 IINGLF
+117 
-123 IAKLK
+123 
-128 LTPFIMTLAMMSI
+128 
-141 AKGSSMLLS
+141 
-150 SGKSVAISKDKA
+150 
-162 AFMFLG
+162 FLG

>member
-1 MKQANETAVNKN
+1 MDKKAKLSFANLYSTYGVFFILVIEFLIFSLASKSFLTLGNILSVGRQMSFTGIAAIGMTLVMLTGGIDISVGSMLAMAGVLCAKLSADVGLPLWIAVVITLLIGALFGLINGAAVTRLHIPALIATLATQTILKGIAYLLTNAVPVKN
-13 LSIKRF
+13 LS
-19 LHAKETPVFLVI
+19 
-31 ILMCVVLSIL
+31 
-41 TPNFL
+41 
-46 TKSNILTTLVGLS
+46 TTY
-59 ADGIVAIAMTVIL
+59 
-72 AMGGID
+72 
-78 LSVGSVMGLSSMV
+78 
-91 AAKIAVGYGNIW
+91 K
-103 LGALAGLLVGILVG
+103 
-117 IINGLF
+117 
-123 IAKLK
+123 
-128 LTPFIMTLAMMSI
+128 
-141 AKGSSMLLS
+141 
-150 SGKSVAISKDKA
+150 
-162 AFMFLG
+162 FLG

-177 VPLIITVALYVLAW
+177 VPLVITVALYVLAW